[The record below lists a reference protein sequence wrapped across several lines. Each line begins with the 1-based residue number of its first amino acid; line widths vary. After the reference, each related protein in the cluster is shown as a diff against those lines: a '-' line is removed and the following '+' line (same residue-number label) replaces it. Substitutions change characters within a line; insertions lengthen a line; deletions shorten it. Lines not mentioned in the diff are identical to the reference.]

1 MRRLQI
7 IWILLLPFVL
17 GRCYED
23 KGSYDY
29 KEMNKPQVAGLEGS
43 YAVGLGDE
51 LDIRPEITFP
61 LNNDSGIKYEWNVG
75 GKIISTEKNLYIP
88 QYSGEIG
95 TTYCSF
101 NIINEA
107 ENVTYMNTFNLRVS
121 PTYSVGWLILSEKD
135 GNTSISYIRPKEQ
148 EKDGKAEYTFEEFPD
163 AYFKNTGVI
172 LGKSPVK
179 LMEHW
184 CFNYSVMGE
193 VLVLNGEGDCVELDG
208 GALTKKVAVKQEFI
222 GEAYPR
228 GFKAKDATFSFN
240 NSYLISEDGK
250 MYSRKSEDV
259 GNYHTGLY
267 GQEPVYVADSLS
279 IKFAI
284 PAKFMNAYHMLVY
297 DGYNRRLIWIAYDT
311 YQPGKINPL
320 VYAADPKFTNL
331 GDMGD
336 KDLVYCGYYK
346 VSDFATSGYF
356 ALLKSDAGQYYVRDF
371 KLYSYIFSAMVTD
384 NYEMEFPG
392 ASLIKPDSKF
402 LSLPLRKYFF
412 LSSGDVLYYYD
423 KATLEKA
430 PKRYVGFDGV
440 RITSIQSNKDNNQIA
455 VGLENGK
462 FYIYDITDKS
472 LAGGE
477 PQLVYEAETNFG
489 KIVDVIY
496 KYGTLL
502 NYM

>member
-1 MRRLQI
+1 M
-7 IWILLLPFVL
+7 
-17 GRCYED
+17 
-23 KGSYDY
+23 
-29 KEMNKPQVAGLEGS
+29 
-43 YAVGLGDE
+43 
-51 LDIRPEITFP
+51 
-61 LNNDSGIKYEWNVG
+61 
-75 GKIISTEKNLYIP
+75 
-88 QYSGEIG
+88 
-95 TTYCSF
+95 
-101 NIINEA
+101 
-107 ENVTYMNTFNLRVS
+107 
-121 PTYSVGWLILSEKD
+121 
-135 GNTSISYIRPKEQ
+135 
-148 EKDGKAEYTFEEFPD
+148 
-163 AYFKNTGVI
+163 
-172 LGKSPVK
+172 
-179 LMEHW
+179 
-184 CFNYSVMGE
+184 
-193 VLVLNGEGDCVELDG
+193 LNGEGDCVELDG